1 MIRSMT
7 AYANTESSGPL
18 GVLSCEIRSVNH
30 RYLELGLRLP
40 EELRPLESVLRERVA
55 QKVSRGKV
63 DLSFRFKPAA
73 AGAAQIQL
81 DEAVLA
87 QYAALSHRLHAAF
100 PGMGNSFADILR
112 LPGVRTP
119 TAMNCSP
126 WPRTGWKR
134 RSRNSLP
141 PAAVK
146 AASWRRP

>member
-73 AGAAQIQL
+73 AGQKIQGTIW
-81 DEAVLA
+81 A
-87 QYAALSHRLHAAF
+87 
-100 PGMGNSFADILR
+100 N
-112 LPGVRTP
+112 
-119 TAMNCSP
+119 
-126 WPRTGWKR
+126 
-134 RSRNSLP
+134 RSIGQGQRNS
-141 PAAVK
+141 
-146 AASWRRP
+146 R